1 MAIFPLYSADLMPIW
16 CRFDALSKP
25 SSNRHQ
31 IARTQP
37 AGRPRAAGSGAL
49 RAPRRARGGGGG
61 RGRCGPALPRGARP
75 AQKQP
80 LVALSTVSI
89 TYVRIPPLTF
99 QSCLPGV
106 IFEKNHHDGLLFLLA
121 FFAWNCDNA
130 SVCRVMRDGGQR
142 WANQSGRQ
150 CT

>member
-37 AGRPRAAGSGAL
+37 AGRPRAAAARQPHAARAPQGACRRRGKGAL
-49 RAPRRARGGGGG
+49 RAGVTARGPARSEAAPGG
-61 RGRCGPALPRGARP
+61 
-75 AQKQP
+75 
-80 LVALSTVSI
+80 LVHCEHHV
-89 TYVRIPPLTF
+89 PPLTF

-106 IFEKNHHDGLLFLLA
+106 IFEENHHDGLLFLLA

-130 SVCRVMRDGGQR
+130 SVCRVIGDGGRR